1 MLDFVNIDLTLHVTQ
16 MALTNNLQT
25 LEYQYTYNVHYNLSL
40 WEILK
45 HVIIIFILVLFIKSG
60 L

>member
-16 MALTNNLQT
+16 MTLTNNLQT